1 MTKHPY
7 LYIVSLL
14 CVTSA
19 QSYATDNCG
28 NLNTQLDINVCSD
41 KEYKREDAALNNI
54 YKQLVRELGPSA
66 KNQLKAAQLAW
77 IKFRD
82 LQCEYEAS
90 RYEGGSMQP
99 YVHSRCLTE
108 VTKQRNKDLRAMI
121 EGSPR

>member
-1 MTKHPY
+1 MAIYPY
-7 LYIVSLL
+7 LFFISLL

-19 QSYATDNCG
+19 QSYAADNCG
-28 NLNTQLDINVCSD
+28 DPKTQLDMNVCAD
-41 KEYKREDAALNNI
+41 KEYKREDAALNNN

-90 RYEGGSMQP
+90 RYEGGSMKP
-99 YVHSRCLTE
+99 YVYLMCLTE
-108 VTKQRNKDLRAMI
+108 VTKQRNKDFRSMI
-121 EGSPR
+121 EGFPR